1 MKKDTMKM
9 QTVLEFLEDG
19 MEAGINRLL
28 EGKPLPAEILESLD
42 TGLLVNLLK
51 APSDDIIRIF
61 GSFSANEGHRIAVA
75 MLAAYGLGQ
84 RDYAEALM
92 EYSGGD

>member
-1 MKKDTMKM
+1 MKDDVIKI

-19 MEAGINRLL
+19 MGAGIDRLL
-28 EGKPLPAEILESLD
+28 EGNPTPAEILESLD
-42 TGLLVNLLK
+42 KGLVVNLLK
-51 APSDDIIRIF
+51 NPSDDIIRIF
-61 GSFSANEGHRIAVA
+61 GSFSANDGHRIAVA